1 MEGKIQIETQDH
13 SGEFLSLSVADFMA
27 DRQDDGSLPDNN
39 FARLKPGSIFKDM
52 GMPVIGFTPT
62 RKMTEEQCTAA
73 GLEYITADDLYIPF
87 NDAAPDFGAYE
98 LDGVPYEYTVPE
110 KIELKCITANSSQE
124 VIEGQP
130 IEDIIYELN
139 DAADKVDVENLAQGL
154 TARYSDETH
163 LLVIEGTPVASC
175 TFKVT
180 ASGDAAAGVKPVTTT
195 GSIKLVT
202 PYKVLTGDR
211 YHFQDEWDA
220 LPVDLQGVLELI
232 QGDNTENTSDG
243 QHKKGDTYVDPA
255 KTESGCSYSTGAVCL
270 GQSNGGIKLNLN
282 EGLLQLNYNVFFT
295 GGRTFKISW
304 TLADGTSDSKTTS
317 KYSKGSYTIDVL
329 DLAGLDEDT
338 AKKVRSITFAQSGAN
353 GGARVYDMLVKVP
366 ATSTPTGIS
375 VVCSSTADKT
385 QKAILNGRL
394 VIMKNGIRYN
404 AQGQI
409 IK

>member
-1 MEGKIQIETQDH
+1 M
-13 SGEFLSLSVADFMA
+13 
-27 DRQDDGSLPDNN
+27 
-39 FARLKPGSIFKDM
+39 
-52 GMPVIGFTPT
+52 
-62 RKMTEEQCTAA
+62 
-73 GLEYITADDLYIPF
+73 
-87 NDAAPDFGAYE
+87 
-98 LDGVPYEYTVPE
+98 
-110 KIELKCITANSSQE
+110 
-124 VIEGQP
+124 
-130 IEDIIYELN
+130 
-139 DAADKVDVENLAQGL
+139 
-154 TARYSDETH
+154 
-163 LLVIEGTPVASC
+163 
-175 TFKVT
+175 
-180 ASGDAAAGVKPVTTT
+180 
-195 GSIKLVT
+195 
-202 PYKVLTGDR
+202 
-211 YHFQDEWDA
+211 
-220 LPVDLQGVLELI
+220 LELI

-353 GGARVYDMLVKVP
+353 GGARIYDMYVRVP

-375 VVCSSTADKT
+375 VVSGSTAEKT

-394 VIMKNGIRYN
+394 VILKNGVRYN